1 MHHCQMDSPSGF
13 EPIEEAAGEGFPA
26 RVSNPSPND
35 IFPSKVLCPWLEQS
49 TSDDCVFLAPQQV
62 ESHSSASPCQLVASG
77 SRASSPNIPA
87 LEGSLSRTALPS
99 IADTI
104 CNSSTPLA
112 AGLPSIRSST
122 DHLSSGQSIVDPV
135 TEGLEAFFAA
145 ALGSSKK
152 MKVEQLVGVV
162 RGYSEGFSDGFNQR
176 LSRWY
181 NFWPEPEAVLKG
193 EPILEM
199 VFEAGV
205 ACRLR
210 RLGQARSKIEK
221 KAWGA
226 TRLWLL
232 FLAHEV
238 EYISQ
243 WEHIYLWTSR
253 GVDPMSAAIK
263 MATNYLPTAKSD
275 YQRARNIVQIMKEGG
290 PASVL
295 ENGGLSQTKWE
306 TGMTLHDIT
315 CTFACI
321 KNKLP
326 AVHKRAESHNEEV
339 AKAILN
345 GFKKY
350 GWSFSSLRDSKTKVI
365 VILKPYLQ
373 STESKNKRW
382 RVDQSGAALS
392 SLSSH
397 DFPANLLN
405 QGSNDFDQATSSRN
419 TVESTPGSNSIHLI
433 TFDAKNRTRDLTDP
447 VITSN
452 LSHAVN
458 SRDEFIDCIVVQFL
472 QLAVSESAE
481 LTDPSTERLLQGATS
496 QFYPTNDFICPFTAN
511 ISRDPRMMSN
521 LTAAGMLSRM
531 DC

>member
-13 EPIEEAAGEGFPA
+13 EPIEETTGEGFPA

-35 IFPSKVLCPWLEQS
+35 IFPSKALCPWLEQS

-62 ESHSSASPCQLVASG
+62 ESHSLASPYQLVASG
-77 SRASSPNIPA
+77 SRASSLNIPA
-87 LEGSLSRTALPS
+87 LEGSPSWTALPS
-99 IADTI
+99 
-104 CNSSTPLA
+104 
-112 AGLPSIRSST
+112 GPS
-122 DHLSSGQSIVDPV
+122 V
-135 TEGLEAFFAA
+135 EGLIDGRPAARGVDELPMVSAIEAFFAA
-145 ALGSSKK
+145 ALGNSKK

-181 NFWPEPEAVLKG
+181 NFWPEPEAVLEG
-193 EPILEM
+193 GPILEM
-199 VFEAGV
+199 VFEDGV

-221 KAWGA
+221 KDWGA

-263 MATNYLPTAKSD
+263 MATNYLPTAKSN

-295 ENGGLSQTKWE
+295 ENGGLPQTQWE

-339 AKAILN
+339 AKAILD

-382 RVDQSGAALS
+382 RVDQSGALS

-405 QGSNDFDQATSSRN
+405 QGSNDFDQATLSRN

-452 LSHAVN
+452 LSNAVN
-458 SRDEFIDCIVVQFL
+458 SLDEFIDCIVVQFL

-481 LTDPSTERLLQGATS
+481 FTDPSTERLLQGATS
-496 QFYPTNDFICPFTAN
+496 
-511 ISRDPRMMSN
+511 
-521 LTAAGMLSRM
+521 
-531 DC
+531 